1 MQWVPQVTLP
11 YERTRAVI
19 NAREFLFR
27 LSTPYIKNGIKR
39 VPTAVRDE
47 ARRLLRHYP
56 NVVDLKYAEQSFSA
70 DEADKIMEERDG
82 S

>member
-1 MQWVPQVTLP
+1 MTLP
-11 YERTRAVI
+11 YERTRAVL

-27 LSTPYIKNGIKR
+27 LSTPYIESGIKR
-39 VPTAVRDE
+39 IPAAVRDE

-56 NVVDLKYAEQSFSA
+56 NVVDLKYAKDSFSA

>member
-1 MQWVPQVTLP
+1 MTLP

-27 LSTPYIKNGIKR
+27 LSTPYIADGIKR
-39 VPTAVRDE
+39 IPTAVRDE

-56 NVVDLKYAEQSFSA
+56 NAVDLKYSESSFSA
-70 DEADKIMEERDG
+70 DEADKIMEERYG

>member
-1 MQWVPQVTLP
+1 VTLP

-27 LSTPYIKNGIKR
+27 LSTPYIENGIKR

-56 NVVDLKYAEQSFSA
+56 NVVDLKHAGASFSA
-70 DEADKIMEERDG
+70 DEADKIMEERYG

>member
-1 MQWVPQVTLP
+1 MTLP
-11 YERTRAVI
+11 YERTRSVI

-27 LSTPYIKNGIKR
+27 LSTPYIQNGIKKI
-39 VPTAVRDE
+39 PAAVRDE

-56 NVVDLKYAEQSFSA
+56 NVVDLKHAKDSFSA
-70 DEADKIMEERDG
+70 EEADKIMEERDG

>member
-1 MQWVPQVTLP
+1 MTLP
-11 YERTRAVI
+11 YERTRSVL

-27 LSTPYIKNGIKR
+27 LSTPYIENGIKKI
-39 VPTAVRDE
+39 PAAVRDE

-56 NVVDLKYAEQSFSA
+56 SVVDLKYAESSFSA
-70 DEADKIMEERDG
+70 EEADKVMEERDG

>member
-1 MQWVPQVTLP
+1 LTLP
-11 YERTRAVI
+11 YERTRAVL

-27 LSTPYIKNGIKR
+27 LSTPFVQDGIKR
-39 VPTAVRDE
+39 IPASVRDE

-56 NVVDLKYAEQSFSA
+56 SVVDLKYAGSSFSA
-70 DEADKIMEERDG
+70 DEADKVMDEMEQRNG

>member
-1 MQWVPQVTLP
+1 MTLP
-11 YERTRAVI
+11 YERTRAVV

-27 LSTPYIKNGIKR
+27 LSTPYIENGIKKI
-39 VPTAVRDE
+39 PAAVRDE

-56 NVVDLKYAEQSFSA
+56 SVVDLACVASSFSEE
-70 DEADKIMEERDG
+70 EADKIMEERDG

>member
-1 MQWVPQVTLP
+1 MTLP

-27 LSTPYIKNGIKR
+27 LSTPYIADGIKR
-39 VPTAVRDE
+39 IPAAVRDE

-70 DEADKIMEERDG
+70 DEADKIMEERYG

>member
-1 MQWVPQVTLP
+1 VTLP

-19 NAREFLFR
+19 NVREFLFR
-27 LSTPYIKNGIKR
+27 LSTPYISNGIKR
-39 VPTAVRDE
+39 IPTAVRDE

-82 S
+82 SR

>member
-1 MQWVPQVTLP
+1 VTLP

-19 NAREFLFR
+19 NVREFLFR
-27 LSTPYIKNGIKR
+27 LSTPCIADGIKR
-39 VPTAVRDE
+39 IPAAVRDE

-56 NVVDLKYAEQSFSA
+56 NVVDLKYAKSSFCSE
-70 DEADKIMEERDG
+70 EADKIIEERNG

>member
-1 MQWVPQVTLP
+1 MTLP
-11 YERTRAVI
+11 YERTRAVV

-27 LSTPYIKNGIKR
+27 LSTPYIENGIKR
-39 VPTAVRDE
+39 IPAAVRDE

-56 NVVDLKYAEQSFSA
+56 SVVDLKYAESSFSA
-70 DEADKIMEERDG
+70 DEADKIMEERNG

>member
-1 MQWVPQVTLP
+1 MTLP

-19 NAREFLFR
+19 NVREFLFR
-27 LSTPYIKNGIKR
+27 LSTPYVENGIKR
-39 VPTAVRDE
+39 IPTAVRDE

-56 NVVDLKYAEQSFSA
+56 NVVDLKYAESSFCA
-70 DEADKIMEERDG
+70 DEADKIMDEMEKRIG

>member
-1 MQWVPQVTLP
+1 MTLP
-11 YERTRAVI
+11 YERTRSVI

-27 LSTPYIKNGIKR
+27 LSTPYIENGIKR
-39 VPTAVRDE
+39 IPAAVRDE

-56 NVVDLKYAEQSFSA
+56 SVVDLKYSESSFSA
-70 DEADKIMEERDG
+70 EEADKIMEERDG

>member
-1 MQWVPQVTLP
+1 MTLP

-27 LSTPYIKNGIKR
+27 LSTPYIADGIKR
-39 VPTAVRDE
+39 IPAAVRDE

-56 NVVDLKYAEQSFSA
+56 NVVDLKYAGSSFSA
-70 DEADKIMEERDG
+70 DEADKIMEERYG

>member
-1 MQWVPQVTLP
+1 MTLP

-19 NAREFLFR
+19 RAREFLFR
-27 LSTPYIKNGIKR
+27 LSTPYIENGIKR
-39 VPTAVRDE
+39 IPAAVRDE

-56 NVVDLKYAEQSFSA
+56 NVVDLKYAKSSFCD
-70 DEADKIMEERDG
+70 DEADKIMDEMEKRIG

>member
-1 MQWVPQVTLP
+1 MTLP

-27 LSTPYIKNGIKR
+27 LSTPYIENGIKKI
-39 VPTAVRDE
+39 PAAVRDE

-56 NVVDLKYAEQSFSA
+56 NVVDLKYSDSSFSA
-70 DEADKIMEERDG
+70 EEAGKIMEERDG

>member
-1 MQWVPQVTLP
+1 MTLP
-11 YERTRAVI
+11 CERTRAVI

-27 LSTPYIKNGIKR
+27 LSTPYIENGIKKI
-39 VPTAVRDE
+39 PAAVRDE

-56 NVVDLKYAEQSFSA
+56 SVVDLACAALSFSEE
-70 DEADKIMEERDG
+70 EADKIMEERDG

>member
-1 MQWVPQVTLP
+1 MTLP

-27 LSTPYIKNGIKR
+27 LSTPYIENGIKKI
-39 VPTAVRDE
+39 PAAVRDE

-56 NVVDLKYAEQSFSA
+56 GVVDLKYAKDSFSA
-70 DEADKIMEERDG
+70 DEADKIMEERNG
-82 S
+82 SR

>member
-1 MQWVPQVTLP
+1 MTLP

-27 LSTPYIKNGIKR
+27 LSTPYIQSGIKR
-39 VPTAVRDE
+39 IPAAVRDE

-56 NVVDLKYAEQSFSA
+56 SVVDLKYAESSFSVE
-70 DEADKIMEERDG
+70 EADKIMDEMEQRNG

>member
-1 MQWVPQVTLP
+1 MTLP
-11 YERTRAVI
+11 YERTRSVT

-27 LSTPYIKNGIKR
+27 LSTPYIENGIKKI
-39 VPTAVRDE
+39 PAAVRDE

-56 NVVDLKYAEQSFSA
+56 SVVDLKYAGSSFSA
-70 DEADKIMEERDG
+70 EEADKIMDEMEQRNG

>member
-1 MQWVPQVTLP
+1 MTLP

-19 NAREFLFR
+19 NVREFLFR
-27 LSTPYIKNGIKR
+27 LSTPYTENGIKR
-39 VPTAVRDE
+39 IPATVRDE

-56 NVVDLKYAEQSFSA
+56 SVVDLKYAKDSFSSE
-70 DEADKIMEERDG
+70 EADKIMEERDG

>member
-1 MQWVPQVTLP
+1 MTLP
-11 YERTRAVI
+11 YERPRSVV

-27 LSTPYIKNGIKR
+27 LSTPYIENGIKKI
-39 VPTAVRDE
+39 PATVRDE

-56 NVVDLKYAEQSFSA
+56 NVVDLKYAKDSFSA
-70 DEADKIMEERDG
+70 EEADKIMEERDG